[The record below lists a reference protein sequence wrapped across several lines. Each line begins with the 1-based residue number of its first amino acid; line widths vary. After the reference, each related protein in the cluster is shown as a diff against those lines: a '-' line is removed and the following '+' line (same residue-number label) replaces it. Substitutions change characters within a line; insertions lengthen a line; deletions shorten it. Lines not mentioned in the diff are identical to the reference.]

1 MRELLYINIY
11 IHDALQLRWAV
22 IEVEDAR
29 RPMLCGNEIMLVGA
43 AKRGALVR
51 MEDGNGMLILQY
63 YQR

>member
-1 MRELLYINIY
+1 MRELLYIY

-29 RPMLCGNEIMLVGA
+29 IPMLCGNDIMLVKV
-43 AKRGALVR
+43 AKRGTLVR
-51 MEDGNGMLILQY
+51 MEDGNGMLILQH